1 MAATS
6 EKMKK
11 KKRIVRGLPMA
22 FGVLGGGGIYKR
34 REPSKQI
41 STAEEQ
47 SCALACKA
55 EGGDVVL
62 AAPSASGQLYMR
74 IGWIIPPVHG
84 VRSRLLVGG
93 ALFFLLLCVRHHRFL
108 VANCRRCSGK
118 QLRRGRM
125 DAVLDVDVREVTLT
139 PWFECLN
146 AHAPPRLSFS

>member
-93 ALFFLLLCVRHHRFL
+93 ALFFCCFACGTTGSSSPTAAGARESSFAGDGWMPCWTWTYGRSHSRH
-108 VANCRRCSGK
+108 G
-118 QLRRGRM
+118 
-125 DAVLDVDVREVTLT
+125 
-139 PWFECLN
+139 LN
-146 AHAPPRLSFS
+146 V